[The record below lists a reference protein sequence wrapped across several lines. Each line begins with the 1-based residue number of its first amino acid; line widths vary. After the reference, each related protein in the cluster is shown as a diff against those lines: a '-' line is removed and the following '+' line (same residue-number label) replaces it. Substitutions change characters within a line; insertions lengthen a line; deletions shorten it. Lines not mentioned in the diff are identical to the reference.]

1 MQRVGVLMNDF
12 LWCVLER
19 LKSSDQDVCEQQQPF
34 WTWIMLI
41 EASENLLGQ
50 DFAKDGP
57 AEVDGLMVGG
67 NRLFVEEL
75 CPVDKKAVDCRM

>member
-1 MQRVGVLMNDF
+1 
-12 LWCVLER
+12 
-19 LKSSDQDVCEQQQPF
+19 
-34 WTWIMLI
+34 MLI